1 MTLIE
6 IFSIIIIHWI
16 ADFIMQSDYD
26 AKNKSKFFH
35 ALFSHTI
42 TYSLVWFL
50 VGACLVL
57 LNFRFSFWNYE
68 QWDLSLFVLITF
80 VCHTI
85 TDYFTSRLN
94 GKLAPKEEVIMLKW
108 DKNQPEQA
116 FIRFPKGRSYHNLFI
131 SIGGDQVLHYV
142 QLFLTYQLLK

>member
-1 MTLIE
+1 MTLTE
-6 IFSIIIIHWI
+6 IFSIIIIHWV

-42 TYSLVWFL
+42 TYSSCWFIIIL
-50 VGACLVL
+50 LFGYINKTQTTEWYVLNTLFFVG
-57 LNFRFSFWNYE
+57 
-68 QWDLSLFVLITF
+68 ITF

-94 GKLAPKEEVIMLKW
+94 SKLWA
-108 DKNQPEQA
+108 
-116 FIRFPKGRSYHNLFI
+116 KGDVHNFFV
-131 SIGGDQVLHYV
+131 SVGFDQVLHYV

>member
-6 IFSIIIIHWI
+6 IFSIIIIHWV

-42 TYSLVWFL
+42 TYSSCWFVIIL
-50 VGACLVL
+50 LFGYINKTQTTEWYVLNTLFFVG
-57 LNFRFSFWNYE
+57 
-68 QWDLSLFVLITF
+68 ITF